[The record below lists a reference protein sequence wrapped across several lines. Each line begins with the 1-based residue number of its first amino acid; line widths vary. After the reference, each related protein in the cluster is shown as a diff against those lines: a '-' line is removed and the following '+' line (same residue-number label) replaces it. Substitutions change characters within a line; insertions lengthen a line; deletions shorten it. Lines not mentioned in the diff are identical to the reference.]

1 MAINKDIR
9 DRLEA
14 VADKNDALQL
24 QRYFKTGPG
33 EYGEGDRFIGVRVG
47 PLRKLAHEFRSLS
60 LTDIATLLKSPFH
73 EERMLALL
81 VLIDQF
87 ARGSAS
93 EQKAIYDLY
102 LDSLEVINNWDL
114 VDVSAPR
121 IVGAWLEHRSR
132 NTLYRLAR
140 SPHLW
145 SRRVAMMA
153 TLYFIKDG
161 DFDDALAIA
170 DLLKNDEHDLVHK
183 AVGWMLREV
192 GNRDRQVEEGFL
204 APRYKTMPRTML
216 RYAIEKFPQNRRK
229 RYLEGKI

>member
-1 MAINKDIR
+1 VAVNKEIR
-9 DRLEA
+9 DRLQA
-14 VADKNDALQL
+14 VSDNNDAAQL

-33 EYGEGDRFIGVRVG
+33 DYGEGDRFIGVRVG
-47 PLRKLAHEFRSLS
+47 PLRKLAREFHSLS
-60 LTDIATLLKSPFH
+60 LEEILVLLKSPYH

-81 VLIDQF
+81 IMTEQF
-87 ARGSAS
+87 ARGSKV
-93 EQKAIYDLY
+93 EQKKLFDLY
-102 LDSLEVINNWDL
+102 LDNLNAINNWDL

-132 NTLYRLAR
+132 KPLYRLAR
-140 SPHLW
+140 SSHLW

-170 DLLKNDEHDLVHK
+170 DILKDDEHDLIHK

-192 GNRDRQVEEGFL
+192 GNKDRQVAEQFL
-204 APRYKTMPRTML
+204 ASRYKTMPRTML
-216 RYAIEKFPQNRRK
+216 RYAVEKFPQTRRK
-229 RYLEGKI
+229 RYLDGKI